1 MRDSASVLV
10 LTDADTNPVLTDE
23 PCPPLSVALLD
34 PEVAG
39 VVSASTTLEVAVSVS
54 LAEDKVADELDVLA
68 WDRDRDDDDSAPA
81 CALNWVREDVNPD
94 DVDEVED
101 ADADADGL
109 EDELE
114 LGVIVELV
122 NRDFDEEE
130 GVDVAAT
137 DENEDLDVDVD
148 ATTDVDVNLVEERDE
163 ESLVAEAADVVRG
176 SSAVEVVS
184 DPAPASPFARL
195 VEVTAPT
202 TQIC

>member
-1 MRDSASVLV
+1 MRTSVLV
-10 LTDADTNPVLTDE
+10 LTDADAALVELLKTKVEGVLA
-23 PCPPLSVALLD
+23 SV
-34 PEVAG
+34 
-39 VVSASTTLEVAVSVS
+39 TTPEVAVSDAEA
-54 LAEDKVADELDVLA
+54 AEDKVADEVDFVA
-68 WDRDRDDDDSAPA
+68 RDRDRDDDDSAPA

-94 DVDEVED
+94 DVDEVE
-101 ADADADGL
+101 DADADGL

-137 DENEDLDVDVD
+137 DEDEDLDVDVD

-176 SSAVEVVS
+176 SSAV
-184 DPAPASPFARL
+184 DASPFARL

>member
-1 MRDSASVLV
+1 MADSVRTSVPD
-10 LTDADTNPVLTDE
+10 LTDADAGLVELLKTKVE
-23 PCPPLSVALLD
+23 GVA
-34 PEVAG
+34 A
-39 VVSASTTLEVAVSVS
+39 SATTLEVAVSVS

-101 ADADADGL
+101 ADADGL

-130 GVDVAAT
+130 GLDVAAMDE
-137 DENEDLDVDVD
+137 DENLDVDVV
-148 ATTDVDVNLVEERDE
+148 AATDVDVNLVEERDE